1 MVASLLLCAPAL
13 VAGAQA
19 SKGTASVSGRVSFEG
34 SVPPAAKMQV
44 ASDAACLA
52 LHPQGLERRAIVVE
66 DGGLANALVYVKSG
80 VAGDYPPPAEP
91 AVLDQQGCEYVPS
104 VLALQVGQALKI
116 RNSDGTFHNV
126 HGFAPANGAFNIA
139 QPRKGMETTRTFE
152 KAELLFPVRCD
163 MHPWM
168 LAFVAVLPHPFFAVT
183 GPDGA
188 FAIEGLPAG
197 TYEIEA
203 LHDKLKPVTAKL
215 SLRDGESAQLQ
226 LSLKE

>member
-1 MVASLLLCAPAL
+1 
-13 VAGAQA
+13 
-19 SKGTASVSGRVSFEG
+19 
-34 SVPPAAKMQV
+34 
-44 ASDAACLA
+44 
-52 LHPQGLERRAIVVE
+52 
-66 DGGLANALVYVKSG
+66 
-80 VAGDYPPPAEP
+80 
-91 AVLDQQGCEYVPS
+91 
-104 VLALQVGQALKI
+104 
-116 RNSDGTFHNV
+116 
-126 HGFAPANGAFNIA
+126 
-139 QPRKGMETTRTFE
+139 METTRTFE